1 MKKILITMRVPK
13 DTLDML
19 SKNFELDYND
29 SLEFLPKDVLK
40 EKVKNVDAALIP
52 LSEKWDKEII
62 DSAKNLKIIANFGA
76 GYDNI
81 DIEAASVKGIIV
93 TNAPAKGSTNAT
105 AEIATGLIVDIM
117 RGITR
122 GEEALRKGEFKGWKP
137 TFGLGPVLYGKTLGI
152 FGLGRIGKGVAARAK
167 AFGMNVIY
175 NSRTKL
181 DDALEKELG
190 VKYVEFDELLKTSD
204 VISLNPSY
212 SKELHHLFNEE
223 AFKKMKPSAYLVNTS
238 RGPII
243 DEKALSKALE
253 NKVIKGAAIDV
264 YEFEPAVTESLLK
277 LDNIVLSPHL
287 GNASIEARDEMG
299 MMAAKNIIAVLNG
312 EEAPNK
318 VN

>member
-40 EKVKNVDAALIP
+40 EKIKNADAALIP

-105 AEIATGLIVDIM
+105 AEIAMGLIVDIM

-181 DDALEKELG
+181 EDSLEKELG
-190 VKYVEFDELLKTSD
+190 VKYVEFDELLKQSD

-223 AFKKMKPSAYLVNTS
+223 AFKNMKPSAYLVNTS

-253 NKVIKGAAIDV
+253 EKVIKGAAIDV

-299 MMAAKNIIAVLNG
+299 MMAAKNILAVLNG

>member
-40 EKVKNVDAALIP
+40 EKVKNADAALIP

-81 DIEAASVKGIIV
+81 DIEAASEKGIIV

-105 AEIATGLIVDIM
+105 AEIAMGLIVDIM

-181 DDALEKELG
+181 EDAHEKELG
-190 VKYVEFDELLKTSD
+190 VKYVEFNELLKTSD

-253 NKVIKGAAIDV
+253 NKMIKGAAIDV

-299 MMAAKNIIAVLNG
+299 MMTAKNILAVLNG

>member
-19 SKNFELDYND
+19 SENFELDYND

-81 DIEAASVKGIIV
+81 DIEAASEKGIIV

-105 AEIATGLIVDIM
+105 AEIAMGLIVDIM

-181 DDALEKELG
+181 EDSLEKELG

-253 NKVIKGAAIDV
+253 EKVIKGAAIDV

>member
-13 DTLDML
+13 DTLEML

-40 EKVKNVDAALIP
+40 EKVKNADAALIP

-81 DIEAASVKGIIV
+81 DIEAASEKGIIV

-105 AEIATGLIVDIM
+105 AEIAMGLIVDIM

-181 DDALEKELG
+181 EDALEKELG
-190 VKYVEFDELLKTSD
+190 VKYVEFDELLKQSD

-223 AFKKMKPSAYLVNTS
+223 AFKKMRPSAYLVNTS

-243 DEKALSKALE
+243 DEKALSKTLE
-253 NKVIKGAAIDV
+253 EKVIKGAAIDV

>member
-40 EKVKNVDAALIP
+40 EKVKNADAALIP

-105 AEIATGLIVDIM
+105 AEIAMGLIVDIM

-181 DDALEKELG
+181 EDALEKELG
-190 VKYVEFDELLKTSD
+190 VKYVEFDELLKKSD

-299 MMAAKNIIAVLNG
+299 MMAAKNILAVLNG

>member
-1 MKKILITMRVPK
+1 MKKILVTMRVPK

-81 DIEAASVKGIIV
+81 DIEAASEKGIIV

-105 AEIATGLIVDIM
+105 AEIAMGLIVDIM

-181 DDALEKELG
+181 EDSLEKELG
-190 VKYVEFDELLKTSD
+190 VKYVEFDELLKQSD

-223 AFKKMKPSAYLVNTS
+223 AFKNMKPSAYLVNTS

-253 NKVIKGAAIDV
+253 EKVIKGAAIDV

-299 MMAAKNIIAVLNG
+299 MMAAKNILAVLNG

>member
-40 EKVKNVDAALIP
+40 EKIKNADAALIP

-81 DIEAASVKGIIV
+81 DIEAAREKGIIV

-105 AEIATGLIVDIM
+105 AEIAMGLIVDIM

-181 DDALEKELG
+181 EDSLEKEFG
-190 VKYVEFDELLKTSD
+190 VKYVEFDELLKQSD

-223 AFKKMKPSAYLVNTS
+223 AFKNMKPSAYLVNTS

-253 NKVIKGAAIDV
+253 EKVIKGAAIDV

>member
-40 EKVKNVDAALIP
+40 DKVKNVDAALIP

-81 DIEAASVKGIIV
+81 DIEAAREKGIIV

-105 AEIATGLIVDIM
+105 AEIAMGLIVDIM

-122 GEEALRKGEFKGWKP
+122 GEEALRKDEFKGWKP

-181 DDALEKELG
+181 EDAHEKELG

-223 AFKKMKPSAYLVNTS
+223 AFKNMKPSAYLVNTS

-253 NKVIKGAAIDV
+253 EKVIKGAAIDV

>member
-40 EKVKNVDAALIP
+40 EKVKNADAALIP
-52 LSEKWDKEII
+52 LSEKWDKESI

-81 DIEAASVKGIIV
+81 DIEAASKKGIIV

-105 AEIATGLIVDIM
+105 AEIAMGLIVDIM

-181 DDALEKELG
+181 EDALEKELG
-190 VKYVEFDELLKTSD
+190 VKYVEFDELLKQSD

-212 SKELHHLFNEE
+212 SKELHHRFNEE
-223 AFKKMKPSAYLVNTS
+223 AFKKMKSSAYLVNTS

-253 NKVIKGAAIDV
+253 EKVIKGAAIDV

-299 MMAAKNIIAVLNG
+299 MMAAKNILAVLNG

>member
-40 EKVKNVDAALIP
+40 EKVKNADAALIP

-81 DIEAASVKGIIV
+81 DIEAASEKGIIV

-105 AEIATGLIVDIM
+105 AEIAMGLIVDIM

-181 DDALEKELG
+181 DDAHEKELG
-190 VKYVEFDELLKTSD
+190 IKYVEFDELLKTSD

-253 NKVIKGAAIDV
+253 NKVIKGAALDV
-264 YEFEPAVTESLLK
+264 YEFEPDVTESLLK

>member
-105 AEIATGLIVDIM
+105 AEIAMGLIVDIM

-181 DDALEKELG
+181 EDALEKELG

-223 AFKKMKPSAYLVNTS
+223 AFKKMKSSAYLVNTS

-243 DEKALSKALE
+243 DEKILSKALE
-253 NKVIKGAAIDV
+253 EKVIKGAAIDV

>member
-40 EKVKNVDAALIP
+40 DKVKNVDAALIP

-81 DIEAASVKGIIV
+81 DIEAAREKGIIV

-105 AEIATGLIVDIM
+105 AEIAMGLIVDIM

-181 DDALEKELG
+181 EDAHEKELG

-223 AFKKMKPSAYLVNTS
+223 AFKNMKPSAYLVNTS

-253 NKVIKGAAIDV
+253 EKVIKGAAIDV

>member
-40 EKVKNVDAALIP
+40 EKVKNADAALIP

-81 DIEAASVKGIIV
+81 DIEAASEKGIIV

-105 AEIATGLIVDIM
+105 AEIAMGLIVDIM

-181 DDALEKELG
+181 DDAHEKELG

-253 NKVIKGAAIDV
+253 EKVIKGAAIDV
-264 YEFEPAVTESLLK
+264 YEFEPDVTESLLK

-299 MMAAKNIIAVLNG
+299 MMAAKNILAVLNG

>member
-40 EKVKNVDAALIP
+40 EKIKNADAALIP

-81 DIEAASVKGIIV
+81 DIEAAREKGIIV

-105 AEIATGLIVDIM
+105 AEIAMGLIVDIM

-181 DDALEKELG
+181 EDALEKELG

-253 NKVIKGAAIDV
+253 EKVIKGAALDV

-299 MMAAKNIIAVLNG
+299 MMAAKNILAVLNG

>member
-40 EKVKNVDAALIP
+40 DKVKNVDAALIP

-81 DIEAASVKGIIV
+81 DIEAAREKGIIV
-93 TNAPAKGSTNAT
+93 TNAPARGSTNAT
-105 AEIATGLIVDIM
+105 AEIAMGLIVDIM

-137 TFGLGPVLYGKTLGI
+137 TFGLGPVLYGKTVGI

-181 DDALEKELG
+181 EDALEKELG

-204 VISLNPSY
+204 VISLNTSY

-223 AFKKMKPSAYLVNTS
+223 TFKKMKPSAYLVNTS

-253 NKVIKGAAIDV
+253 EKVIKGAAIDV

>member
-40 EKVKNVDAALIP
+40 EKVKNADAALIP

-81 DIEAASVKGIIV
+81 DIEAASKKGIIV

-105 AEIATGLIVDIM
+105 AEIAMGLIVDIM

-181 DDALEKELG
+181 EDALEKELG
-190 VKYVEFDELLKTSD
+190 VKYVEFDELLKQSD

-223 AFKKMKPSAYLVNTS
+223 TFKKMKPSAYLVNTS

-253 NKVIKGAAIDV
+253 EKVIKGAALDV
-264 YEFEPAVTESLLK
+264 YEFEPDVTESLLK

-299 MMAAKNIIAVLNG
+299 MMAAKNILAVLNG

>member
-40 EKVKNVDAALIP
+40 EKVKNADAALIP

-81 DIEAASVKGIIV
+81 DIEAASEKGIIV

-105 AEIATGLIVDIM
+105 AEIAMGLIVDIM

-122 GEEALRKGEFKGWKP
+122 GEEALRNGEFKGWKP

-253 NKVIKGAAIDV
+253 EKVIKGAAIDV

-299 MMAAKNIIAVLNG
+299 MMTAKNILAVLNG

>member
-40 EKVKNVDAALIP
+40 EKVKNADAALIP

-81 DIEAASVKGIIV
+81 DIEAASEKGIIV

-105 AEIATGLIVDIM
+105 AEIAMGLIVDIM

-181 DDALEKELG
+181 DDAHEKELG

-253 NKVIKGAAIDV
+253 NKVIKGAALDV
-264 YEFEPAVTESLLK
+264 YEFEPDVTESLLK

>member
-40 EKVKNVDAALIP
+40 EKIKNADAALIP

-81 DIEAASVKGIIV
+81 DIEAAREKGIIV

-105 AEIATGLIVDIM
+105 AEIAMGLIVDIM

-152 FGLGRIGKGVAARAK
+152 FGLGRIGKGVASRAK
-167 AFGMNVIY
+167 AFGMNVVY

-190 VKYVEFDELLKTSD
+190 VKYVEFDELLKQSD

-253 NKVIKGAAIDV
+253 EKVIKGAAIDV
-264 YEFEPAVTESLLK
+264 YEFEPAITESLLK

-299 MMAAKNIIAVLNG
+299 MMAAKNILAVLNG

>member
-1 MKKILITMRVPK
+1 M
-13 DTLDML
+13 
-19 SKNFELDYND
+19 
-29 SLEFLPKDVLK
+29 
-40 EKVKNVDAALIP
+40 
-52 LSEKWDKEII
+52 
-62 DSAKNLKIIANFGA
+62 
-76 GYDNI
+76 
-81 DIEAASVKGIIV
+81 
-93 TNAPAKGSTNAT
+93 
-105 AEIATGLIVDIM
+105 
-117 RGITR
+117 
-122 GEEALRKGEFKGWKP
+122 
-137 TFGLGPVLYGKTLGI
+137 YGKTLGI

-181 DDALEKELG
+181 EDALEKELG
-190 VKYVEFDELLKTSD
+190 VKYVEFDELLKQSD

-253 NKVIKGAAIDV
+253 EKVIKGAAIDV

-299 MMAAKNIIAVLNG
+299 MMAAKNILAVLNG

>member
-40 EKVKNVDAALIP
+40 EKVKNADAALIP

-105 AEIATGLIVDIM
+105 AEIAMGLIVDIM

-152 FGLGRIGKGVAARAK
+152 FGLGRIGKCVAARAK
-167 AFGMNVIY
+167 AFGMNVVY

-190 VKYVEFDELLKTSD
+190 VKYVEFDELLKQSD

-253 NKVIKGAAIDV
+253 EKVIKGAAIDV

>member
-81 DIEAASVKGIIV
+81 DIEAAREKGIIV

-105 AEIATGLIVDIM
+105 AEIAMGLIVDIM

-181 DDALEKELG
+181 EDSLEKELG
-190 VKYVEFDELLKTSD
+190 VKFVEFDELLKQSD

-253 NKVIKGAAIDV
+253 NKVIKGAALDV

-299 MMAAKNIIAVLNG
+299 MMAAKNILAVLNG

>member
-40 EKVKNVDAALIP
+40 EKVKNADAALIP

-81 DIEAASVKGIIV
+81 DIEAASKKGIIV

-105 AEIATGLIVDIM
+105 AEIAMGLIVDIM

-181 DDALEKELG
+181 ENALEKELG
-190 VKYVEFDELLKTSD
+190 VKYVEFDELLKQSD

-223 AFKKMKPSAYLVNTS
+223 AFKKMKSSAYLVNTS

-253 NKVIKGAAIDV
+253 NKVIKGAALDV

-299 MMAAKNIIAVLNG
+299 MMVAKNILAVLNG

>member
-40 EKVKNVDAALIP
+40 EKVKNADAALIP

-81 DIEAASVKGIIV
+81 DIEAASEKGIIV

-105 AEIATGLIVDIM
+105 AEIAMGLIVDIM

-181 DDALEKELG
+181 EDALEKELG
-190 VKYVEFDELLKTSD
+190 VKYVEFDELLKQSD

-223 AFKKMKPSAYLVNTS
+223 AFKKMRPSAYLVNTS

-253 NKVIKGAAIDV
+253 EKVIKGAAIDV

>member
-40 EKVKNVDAALIP
+40 EKVKNADAALIP
-52 LSEKWDKEII
+52 LSEKWNKEII

-81 DIEAASVKGIIV
+81 DIEAASEKGIIV

-105 AEIATGLIVDIM
+105 AEIAMGLIVDIM

-181 DDALEKELG
+181 EDSLEKELG
-190 VKYVEFDELLKTSD
+190 VKYVEFDELLKQSD

-223 AFKKMKPSAYLVNTS
+223 AFKNMKPSAYLVNTS

-253 NKVIKGAAIDV
+253 EKVIKGAAIDV

-299 MMAAKNIIAVLNG
+299 MMAAKNILAVLNG

>member
-81 DIEAASVKGIIV
+81 DIEAASEKGIIV

-105 AEIATGLIVDIM
+105 AEIAMGLIVDIM

-181 DDALEKELG
+181 DDTLEKELG
-190 VKYVEFDELLKTSD
+190 VKYVEFDKLLKQSD

-299 MMAAKNIIAVLNG
+299 MMAAKNILAVLNG

>member
-40 EKVKNVDAALIP
+40 EKIKNADAALIP

-81 DIEAASVKGIIV
+81 DIEAAREKGIIV

-105 AEIATGLIVDIM
+105 AEIAMGLIVDIM

-181 DDALEKELG
+181 EDSLEKELG
-190 VKYVEFDELLKTSD
+190 VKYVEFDELLKQSD

-223 AFKKMKPSAYLVNTS
+223 AFKNMKPSAYLVNTS

-253 NKVIKGAAIDV
+253 EKVIKGAAIDV
-264 YEFEPAVTESLLK
+264 YEFEPAITESLLK

-299 MMAAKNIIAVLNG
+299 MMAAKNILAVLNG

>member
-81 DIEAASVKGIIV
+81 DIEAASEKGIIV

-105 AEIATGLIVDIM
+105 AEIAMGLIVDIM

-181 DDALEKELG
+181 DDTLEKELG

-253 NKVIKGAAIDV
+253 EKVIKGAAIDV
-264 YEFEPAVTESLLK
+264 YEFEPDVTESLLK

-287 GNASIEARDEMG
+287 GNASFEARDEMG

>member
-40 EKVKNVDAALIP
+40 EKIKNADAALIP

-81 DIEAASVKGIIV
+81 DIEAAREKGIIV

-105 AEIATGLIVDIM
+105 AEIAMGLIVDIM

-181 DDALEKELG
+181 EDALEKELG
-190 VKYVEFDELLKTSD
+190 VKYVEFDELLKQSD

-223 AFKKMKPSAYLVNTS
+223 AFKNMKPSAYLVNTS

-253 NKVIKGAAIDV
+253 EKVIKGAAIDV

-299 MMAAKNIIAVLNG
+299 MMAAKNILAVLNG

>member
-40 EKVKNVDAALIP
+40 EKVKNADAALIP
-52 LSEKWDKEII
+52 LSEKWDKESI

-81 DIEAASVKGIIV
+81 DIEAASKKGIIV

-105 AEIATGLIVDIM
+105 AEIAMGLIVDIM

-181 DDALEKELG
+181 EDALEKELG
-190 VKYVEFDELLKTSD
+190 VKYVEFDELLKQSD

-223 AFKKMKPSAYLVNTS
+223 AFKKMKSSAYLVNTS

-253 NKVIKGAAIDV
+253 EKVIKGAAIDV

-299 MMAAKNIIAVLNG
+299 MMAAKNILAVLNG

>member
-40 EKVKNVDAALIP
+40 DKVKNADAALIP

-81 DIEAASVKGIIV
+81 DIEAAREKGIIV

-105 AEIATGLIVDIM
+105 AEIAMGLIVDIM

-122 GEEALRKGEFKGWKP
+122 GEEALRKDEFKGWKP

-181 DDALEKELG
+181 EDAHEKELG

-223 AFKKMKPSAYLVNTS
+223 AFKNMKPSAYLVNTS

-253 NKVIKGAAIDV
+253 EKVIKGAAIDV

>member
-81 DIEAASVKGIIV
+81 DIEAAREKGIIV

-105 AEIATGLIVDIM
+105 AEIAMGLIVDIM

-181 DDALEKELG
+181 DDTHEKELG
-190 VKYVEFDELLKTSD
+190 VKYVEFNELLKQSD

-253 NKVIKGAAIDV
+253 EKVIKGAAIDV

-299 MMAAKNIIAVLNG
+299 MMAVKNIFAVLNG

>member
-40 EKVKNVDAALIP
+40 EKVKNADAALIP

-105 AEIATGLIVDIM
+105 AEIAMGLIVDIM

>member
-40 EKVKNVDAALIP
+40 EKIKNADAALIP

-81 DIEAASVKGIIV
+81 DIEAAREKGIIV

-105 AEIATGLIVDIM
+105 AEIAMGLIVDIM

-181 DDALEKELG
+181 EDSLEKELG
-190 VKYVEFDELLKTSD
+190 VKYVEFDELLKQSD

-223 AFKKMKPSAYLVNTS
+223 AFKNMKPSAYLVNTS

-253 NKVIKGAAIDV
+253 EKVIKGAAIDV

>member
-13 DTLDML
+13 DTLYML

-29 SLEFLPKDVLK
+29 SLEFMPKDVLK
-40 EKVKNVDAALIP
+40 EKVKNADAALIP

-81 DIEAASVKGIIV
+81 DIEAAREKGIIV

-105 AEIATGLIVDIM
+105 AEIAMGLIVDIM

-181 DDALEKELG
+181 DDTLEKELG

-253 NKVIKGAAIDV
+253 NKMIKGAAIDV

-299 MMAAKNIIAVLNG
+299 MMTAKNILAVLNG